1 MFCGAASTCRMNFIW
16 RMVTHGSK
24 EEPWHIYLATTVVDP
39 MVKIPFH
46 FPFTQVFPCPPP
58 YVFDSVLLVSLGWY
72 CGTCELVTS
81 RGRPRTQTGEERRGE
96 ERIKRGDYFGTL
108 VPIPIHTA
116 RTAMAGVC
124 KIQATNQALQCP

>member
-1 MFCGAASTCRMNFIW
+1 
-16 RMVTHGSK
+16 MVTHGSK
-24 EEPWHIYLATTVVDP
+24 DEPWHIYLATTVEDP

-46 FPFTQVFPCPPP
+46 FPFTQVFPGPPP

-96 ERIKRGDYFGTL
+96 ERRGESGVTNLARWYQFLYTQPALLWL
-108 VPIPIHTA
+108 VYVRYKQQTKHSNALIH
-116 RTAMAGVC
+116 
-124 KIQATNQALQCP
+124 